1 MSIIICG
8 RFAESDIIPL
18 MENDKSSRNRQ
29 MVRYNLIG
37 MAVNFLLCV
46 AKFIIG
52 TAARS
57 NAVVLDGINSLSDL
71 ISSFFII
78 VFSRLSEKRADKD
91 HPFGYGRLE
100 YMCSVLITALIMFIG
115 VRSIIEAV
123 KNINSPPQEPD
134 YSVVVVVIM
143 SLSLIVK
150 VVFGRFMKKKGEELK
165 SESMIMNGADNLS
178 DAYVAASVLFSIII
192 YRAFHA
198 VIENWL
204 CIVISLLIL
213 KTGVQMLKE
222 SMNKIL
228 GAPADS
234 EFRKKIARM
243 IAMEEGVYN
252 VSSLIIHNYGE
263 NNCIGSVDIEVDED
277 MKASQ
282 IGDLSRRLKEK
293 AAELGLTL
301 TSVGVSG
308 TKLNPQ
314 ADRIWDRIIETAM
327 GHKQI
332 RRVQS
337 FTVDFRK
344 QKITFAVIHDHGCS
358 NKEEDIEKL
367 KEELEKLFPK
377 MKFEISSAINA

>member
-1 MSIIICG
+1 MEIEKGKRS
-8 RFAESDIIPL
+8 AE
-18 MENDKSSRNRQ
+18 
-29 MVRYNLIG
+29 MVRYNIIG

-123 KNINSPPQEPD
+123 KKIISPPQEPD

-178 DAYVAASVLFSIII
+178 DAYVAASVLFSIVI
-192 YRAFHA
+192 YKAFHI
-198 VIENWL
+198 VIENYL

-213 KTGVQMLKE
+213 KTGVQMLRE
-222 SMNKIL
+222 TTNKIL
-228 GAPADS
+228 GAPADP

-243 IAMEEGVYN
+243 IASEDGVYN

-263 NNCIGSVDIEVDED
+263 NSCIGSVDIEVDEN

-308 TKLNPQ
+308 TRTDPR
-314 ADRIWDRIIETAM
+314 ADRILDQIIETAM

-337 FTVDFRK
+337 FTVDFKKRE
-344 QKITFAVIHDHGCS
+344 IAFAVVHDYGCLDK
-358 NKEEDIEKL
+358 KEDMEKL
-367 KEELEKLFPK
+367 EEELQKLFPK
-377 MKFEISSAINA
+377 MKIRISSAINA